1 LIYPQSYYSYDD
13 SNKKNIAYKGLA
25 PPLGLLYI
33 AKILEEDGDK
43 VTILDFSVD
52 VFEEQK
58 IVDAVKTSDAVGI
71 TVLSFALEN
80 VIEIIKIIKKTKPQL
95 KVIIGGP
102 HCTLFPKKSLE
113 ETGADISVQGDGELI
128 IKDIKKAIKGEIPFS
143 KIPGIYYREDN
154 KIKKGAELKLIE
166 NLDSVPFPSRHLI
179 NKYVYGDQFNSKIKN
194 GDYTSIITSRGCPYA
209 CKFCSR
215 NSVSMKK
222 YRTRSIKNIL
232 RELKQIQA
240 EGYRYVA
247 VVDDSFLSNKK
258 QAHELL
264 DEIIKEKLNLKFII
278 TAARVD
284 AAEEELFKKMKKA
297 GVTHIQYGLESGN
310 QDVLDFYNK
319 NITLEKI
326 RYAVNLSNKI
336 GLFNMGSF
344 ILGAPFETKEHFERT
359 ANFAKAL
366 PLDSV
371 GFATL
376 KYMVGSELWCN
387 AVKDGKISED
397 DYLVLADSKKGLGLF
412 KEEEIAQYCVK
423 ARRDYYTRPTFML
436 RLLIKSLKND
446 DFGFIQSYLSS
457 FFSDMTDVLKYL
469 GITPQRK

>member
-1 LIYPQSYYSYDD
+1 M
-13 SNKKNIAYKGLA
+13 
-25 PPLGLLYI
+25 
-33 AKILEEDGDK
+33 
-43 VTILDFSVD
+43 
-52 VFEEQK
+52 
-58 IVDAVKTSDAVGI
+58 
-71 TVLSFALEN
+71 
-80 VIEIIKIIKKTKPQL
+80 
-95 KVIIGGP
+95 IIGGP
-102 HCTLFPKKSLE
+102 HCTLFPEKSLE

-128 IKDIKKAIKGEIPFS
+128 INDIKKAMNGKISFS
-143 KIPGIYYREDN
+143 DIPGIYYREGN
-154 KIKKGAELKLIE
+154 KIKKGPELKLIE
-166 NLDSVPFPSRHLI
+166 DLDSAPFPSRHLV
-179 NKYVYGDQFNSKIKN
+179 NKYTYGDQFNPKIKN

-209 CKFCSR
+209 CRFCSR

-222 YRTRSIKNIL
+222 YRTRSTKNIL
-232 RELKQIQA
+232 KELKQIQA

-247 VVDDSFLSNKK
+247 IVDDSFLSNKK

-264 DEIIKEKLNLKFII
+264 DGIIKEKIKLKFII

-284 AAEEELFKKMKKA
+284 AAEKELFQKMKKA

-326 RYAVNLSNKI
+326 RYAVNLSDKI

-359 ANFAKAL
+359 LNFAKSL

-387 AVKDGKISED
+387 AVKDGKISEN
-397 DYLVLADSKKGLGLF
+397 DYFVPADSKRGLGLF
-412 KEEEIAQYCVK
+412 TESEIVQYCIK
-423 ARRDYYTRPTFML
+423 ARGDYYARPSFML
-436 RLLIKSLKND
+436 RLFIKSLKND
-446 DFGFIQSYLSS
+446 DFGFVKSYISL
-457 FFSDMTDVLKYL
+457 FFSDIRDGLKYL
-469 GITPQRK
+469 GMMNTKKESSYNKK

>member
-1 LIYPQSYYSYDD
+1 
-13 SNKKNIAYKGLA
+13 
-25 PPLGLLYI
+25 
-33 AKILEEDGDK
+33 
-43 VTILDFSVD
+43 
-52 VFEEQK
+52 
-58 IVDAVKTSDAVGI
+58 VGI
-71 TVLSFALEN
+71 TVLSFALGGI
-80 VIEIIKIIKKTKPQL
+80 IEIVKIIKKIKPQL

-113 ETGADISVQGDGELI
+113 ETQADISVQGDGELI
-128 IKDIKKAIKGEIPFS
+128 INDIKKAIRGEIAFS
-143 KIPGIYYREDN
+143 SISGIYYREGN
-154 KIKKGAELKLIE
+154 KIKKGAGLQLIE
-166 NLDSVPFPSRHLI
+166 DLDILPFPSRHLI
-179 NKYVYGDQFNSKIKN
+179 LEYNYGNQLNPKIEK
-194 GDYTSIITSRGCPYA
+194 GDFTSIITSRGCPYA

-222 YRTRSIKNIL
+222 YRTRSTKNIL
-232 RELKQIQA
+232 KELKEIQA
-240 EGYRYVA
+240 NGYKYVA

-264 DEIIKEKLNLKFII
+264 DEIIKEKLNLKIII

-284 AAEEELFKKMKKA
+284 IAEKELYQKMKKA

-326 RYAVNLSNKI
+326 RYAVNLSHKI

-359 ANFAKAL
+359 MNFAKSL

-387 AVKDGKISED
+387 AVKAGKISKE

-412 KEEEIAQYCVK
+412 TEQEIAQYCVE
-423 ARRDYYTRPTFML
+423 ARRDYYTRPAFML
-436 RLLIKSLKND
+436 RLLVKSLKND
-446 DFGFIQSYLSS
+446 NFGFVQSYLSL
-457 FFSDMTDVLKYL
+457 FFSDIIDGLKYL
-469 GITPQRK
+469 GIMHERKKDLTYSKK